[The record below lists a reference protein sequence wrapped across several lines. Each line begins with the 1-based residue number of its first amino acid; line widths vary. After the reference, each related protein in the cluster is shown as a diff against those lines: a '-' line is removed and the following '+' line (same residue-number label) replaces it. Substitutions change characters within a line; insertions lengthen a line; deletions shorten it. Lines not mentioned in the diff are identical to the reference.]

1 MSNMV
6 SSGKRTIGQWLPVVG
21 LSFAAFIFNTSEFVP
36 IGLLSD
42 IARDFGITESHA
54 GVLIT
59 VYAWFVATASLPLML
74 LASRIEYRKL
84 LLGLFALFIAS
95 HLVSACASS
104 YYMLMASR
112 IGVASAHAVFWSI
125 VSPLAVKVAPEGHRS
140 AALGLVITGSSIAM
154 IAGLPLGRT
163 IGLLAGWRMTFFY
176 IGVAAAL
183 IMLFLAVVFP
193 RVASDNAI
201 SLRSVPSMLRRP
213 ALVGIYLLTATLIT
227 AQFTAYSYIEPF
239 LGQVAQMSEGAIT
252 WILTLFGAVGIVG
265 SVLFSRCYDRHPDGF
280 IRLAVIGI
288 AASLALLYPASAMH
302 ATTIALC
309 AFWGLSIT
317 FFNLVF
323 QAEIIQ
329 VAPQSTSIAM
339 SVYSG
344 IYNVG
349 IGGGALVGGA
359 VCTHLSVGDIGFVG
373 CAIAVVAATF
383 CLVRLL
389 PILTRTRNGGRG

>member
-1 MSNMV
+1 MNRIV
-6 SSGKRTIGQWLPVVG
+6 SPSKSTVRQWLPVVG

-54 GVLIT
+54 GLLIT
-59 VYAWFVATASLPLML
+59 VYAWFVAMASLPLML
-74 LASRIEYRKL
+74 LVSRMEYRKL

-95 HLVSACASS
+95 HIASACASS

-140 AALGLVITGSSIAM
+140 AALGIVITGSSIAM

-176 IGVAAAL
+176 IGVAATI
-183 IMLFLAVVFP
+183 IMLFITAVFP
-193 RVASDNAI
+193 KVCSDNAV

-213 ALVGIYLLTATLIT
+213 ALMSIYLLTLVLIT

-252 WILTLFGAVGIVG
+252 LILTLFGAVGIIG
-265 SVLFSRCYDRHPDGF
+265 SVIFSRCYDRHPNRF
-280 IRLAVIGI
+280 IRFAVIGI
-288 AASLALLYPASAMH
+288 AASLALLYPAA
-302 ATTIALC
+302 ATHGTVIALC
-309 AFWGLSIT
+309 TFWGLSIT

-323 QAEIIQ
+323 QAQIIR
-329 VAPQSTSIAM
+329 VAPQSTAIAM
-339 SVYSG
+339 AVYSG

-349 IGGGALVGGA
+349 IGSGALVGGM
-359 VCTHLSVGDIGFVG
+359 VCADLSVEYIGFVG
-373 CAIAVVAATF
+373 CAIAIVAAAF
-383 CLVRLL
+383 CLTKLL
-389 PILTRTRNGGRG
+389 PILRRENI